1 MLLSRLFKQF
11 LKQGNSAANQSDPG
25 SSAQGQISSV
35 FDNKD
40 ARQVVQVCL
49 FVCKVLIVTLVIG
62 GTDNSI
68 ENLARWKFIFEKLKL

>member
-49 FVCKVLIVTLVIG
+49 FVCKVLIV
-62 GTDNSI
+62 SI